1 MVRKIAFAL
10 SLLLVLIPFVA
21 CDSVPEG
28 ELRVPASAE
37 EFVGENYKDV
47 VTRFQMA
54 GFTNISTEPIED
66 LITGWLVKDG
76 EVEEVSING
85 KTSFGSSASFEPDA
99 IIVIRYHTFPAISEG
114 TTTNENVG
122 NGNEGTQ
129 EGTNNPINDEIL
141 TADNCPELKEILS
154 IKDSYS
160 SRIKEFAEKYEGRII
175 EFDGY
180 VANVMPYKDY
190 KTRYKFLIYV
200 GDSDETYS
208 GGPAFQFVD
217 VNVYD
222 LHLIGEDIPNYIN
235 YGTKLHIKAKVVE
248 FNETTGLFRLDP
260 VETSIR

>member
-10 SLLLVLIPFVA
+10 SLLLVLILFVA

-28 ELRVPASAE
+28 EIRVPASAE

-66 LITGWLVKDG
+66 LITGWLISDG
-76 EVEEVSING
+76 DVEEVSING
-85 KTSFGSSASFEPDA
+85 NTSFGSSASFDPNA
-99 IIVIRYHTFPAISEG
+99 IIVIRYHTFPTINEETSA
-114 TTTNENVG
+114 NENVG
-122 NGNEGTQ
+122 SEDDGTQ
-129 EGTNNPINDEIL
+129 ETTNNQVTEEIL
-141 TADNCPELKEILS
+141 TVDNCPELKGILS
-154 IKDSYS
+154 SSDYS
-160 SRIKEFAEKYEGRII
+160 QIEEFANKYAGRII

-180 VANVMPYKDY
+180 VADVMPYKDY

-208 GGPAFQFVD
+208 GGPSFQFVD
-217 VNVYD
+217 VNIYD
-222 LHLIGEDIPNYIN
+222 LHLVGEDIPDYIK
-235 YGTKLHIKAKVVE
+235 YGTKLHIKARVME
-248 FNETTGLFRLDP
+248 FNFNTGLFRLDP

>member
-28 ELRVPASAE
+28 EIRVPASAE
-37 EFVGENYKDV
+37 EFEGENYKDV

-85 KTSFGSSASFEPDA
+85 KTSFGSSASFEPNA
-99 IIVIRYHTFPAISEG
+99 TIIIRYHTLP
-114 TTTNENVG
+114 TTNEETSP
-122 NGNEGTQ
+122 NEDVENEDDGTQ
-129 EGTNNPINDEIL
+129 ESTNNQVTEEIL
-141 TADNCPELKEILS
+141 TVDNCPELKEILLS
-154 IKDSYS
+154 SDYS
-160 SRIKEFAEKYEGRII
+160 QIEEFANKYAGRII

-180 VANVMPYKDY
+180 VADVMPYKDY

-208 GGPAFQFVD
+208 GGPSFQFVD
-217 VNVYD
+217 VNIYD
-222 LHLIGEDIPNYIN
+222 LHLVGENIPDYIK
-235 YGTKLHIKAKVVE
+235 YGTKLHIKARVME
-248 FNETTGLFRLDP
+248 FNYNTGLFRLDP
-260 VETSIR
+260 VETSVR

>member
-10 SLLLVLIPFVA
+10 SLLLVLISFVA

-28 ELRVPASAE
+28 EIRVPASAE
-37 EFVGENYKDV
+37 EFEGENYKDV

-85 KTSFGSSASFEPDA
+85 KTSFGSSASFEPNA
-99 IIVIRYHTFPAISEG
+99 TVIIRYHTFP
-114 TTTNENVG
+114 TTNEETSA
-122 NGNEGTQ
+122 NEDVENEDDGTQ
-129 EGTNNPINDEIL
+129 ESTNNQVTEEIL
-141 TADNCPELKEILS
+141 TVDNCPELKEILLS
-154 IKDSYS
+154 SDYS
-160 SRIKEFAEKYEGRII
+160 QIEEFANKYAGRII

-180 VANVMPYKDY
+180 VADVMPYKDY

-208 GGPAFQFVD
+208 GGPSFQFVD
-217 VNVYD
+217 VNIYD
-222 LHLIGEDIPNYIN
+222 LHLVGENIPDYIK
-235 YGTKLHIKAKVVE
+235 YGTKLHIKARVME
-248 FNETTGLFRLDP
+248 FNYNTGLFRLDP
-260 VETSIR
+260 VETSVR

>member
-28 ELRVPASAE
+28 EIRVPASAE
-37 EFVGENYKDV
+37 EFEGENYKDV

-85 KTSFGSSASFEPDA
+85 KTSFGSSASFEPNA
-99 IIVIRYHTFPAISEG
+99 TVIIRYHTFP
-114 TTTNENVG
+114 TTNEETSA
-122 NGNEGTQ
+122 NEDVENEDDETQ
-129 EGTNNPINDEIL
+129 ESTNNQVTEEIL
-141 TADNCPELKEILS
+141 TVDNCPELKEILS

-180 VANVMPYKDY
+180 VADVMPYKDY

-200 GDSDETYS
+200 GDSNETYS

-222 LHLIGEDIPNYIN
+222 LHLIGEDIPSYIK
-235 YGTKLHIKAKVVE
+235 YGTKLHIKAKVME

>member
-1 MVRKIAFAL
+1 MIRKMTFAL
-10 SLLLVLIPFVA
+10 SLVLLLISFVA
-21 CDSVPEG
+21 CGSVPEG
-28 ELRVPASAE
+28 EIRVPDSADE
-37 EFVGENYKDV
+37 LEGENYEDV

-54 GFTNISTEPIED
+54 GFTNITTEPIED
-66 LITGWLVKDG
+66 LIFGWLTSDG

-85 KTSFGSSASFEPDA
+85 RTSFGASASFAPDA
-99 IIVIRYHTFPAISEG
+99 KVVIRYHTFPSDDEETNASESAENDD
-114 TTTNENVG
+114 NETL
-122 NGNEGTQ
+122 ES
-129 EGTNNPINDEIL
+129 TNNPVDDEIL
-141 TADNCPELKEILS
+141 TVDNCPELKEILS

-180 VANVMPYKDY
+180 VADVMPYKDY

-200 GDSDETYS
+200 GDSNETYS

-222 LHLIGEDIPNYIN
+222 LHLIGEDIPSYIK
-235 YGTKLHIKAKVVE
+235 YGTKLHIKAKVME

>member
-28 ELRVPASAE
+28 EIRVPASAE
-37 EFVGENYKDV
+37 EFEGENYKDV

-85 KTSFGSSASFEPDA
+85 KTSFGSSESFEPNA
-99 IIVIRYHTFPAISEG
+99 TIIIRYHTFP
-114 TTTNENVG
+114 TTNEETSA
-122 NGNEGTQ
+122 NEDVENEDDGTQ
-129 EGTNNPINDEIL
+129 ESTNNQVTEEIL
-141 TADNCPELKEILS
+141 TVDNCPELKEILLS
-154 IKDSYS
+154 SDYS
-160 SRIKEFAEKYEGRII
+160 QIEEFANKYAGRII

-180 VANVMPYKDY
+180 VADVMPYKDY

-208 GGPAFQFVD
+208 GGPSFQFVD
-217 VNVYD
+217 VNIYD
-222 LHLIGEDIPNYIN
+222 LHLVGENIPDYIK
-235 YGTKLHIKAKVVE
+235 YGTKLHIKARVME
-248 FNETTGLFRLDP
+248 FNYNTGLFRLDP
-260 VETSIR
+260 VETSVR

>member
-28 ELRVPASAE
+28 EIRVPASAE
-37 EFVGENYKDV
+37 EFEGENYKDV

-85 KTSFGSSASFEPDA
+85 KTSFGSSASFEPNA
-99 IIVIRYHTFPAISEG
+99 TIIIRYHTFP
-114 TTTNENVG
+114 TTNEETSA
-122 NGNEGTQ
+122 NEDVENEDDGTQ
-129 EGTNNPINDEIL
+129 ESTNNQVTEEIL
-141 TADNCPELKEILS
+141 TVDNCPELKEILLS
-154 IKDSYS
+154 SDYS
-160 SRIKEFAEKYEGRII
+160 QIEEFANKYAGRII

-180 VANVMPYKDY
+180 VADVMPYKDY

-208 GGPAFQFVD
+208 GGPSFQFVD
-217 VNVYD
+217 VNIYD
-222 LHLIGEDIPNYIN
+222 LHLVGENIPDYIK
-235 YGTKLHIKAKVVE
+235 YGTKLHIKARVME
-248 FNETTGLFRLDP
+248 FNYNTGLFRLDP
-260 VETSIR
+260 VETSVR